1 MSFSKKM
8 EKVLTNKYFLYFI
21 AFLSATN
28 VLGYLVMDKVNAVV
42 FFALVGLIMSN
53 FSKNMSIVLLVCLV
67 STNLLMSNKMVREG
81 LTGAT
86 APTLPTGAT
95 APTGATP
102 TLPTTTAAT
111 PPATPPACTDGSTYD
126 ASSNMCI
133 PNTTSTTPT
142 ANDLKLEKAKITH
155 PTATA
160 DITQVKNAINT
171 KEASGFTNLEPSP
184 LDSNAGKKGSRID
197 LAGSLKSQFAEL
209 QNLLGPDGVKGL
221 TKETMELMD
230 SQKNLMGQMNDM
242 GPMLSQAQEMLNGFD
257 MDSIGGLG
265 DMLKQ
270 IGPNKK

>member
-67 STNLLMSNKMVREG
+67 STNLLMSNKMMREG
-81 LTGAT
+81 LTSSEVETDANNIETAAAAAKAAAATEDAT
-86 APTLPTGAT
+86 A
-95 APTGATP
+95 
-102 TLPTTTAAT
+102 TTTT
-111 PPATPPACTDGSTYD
+111 TVPPATTVPPV
-126 ASSNMCI
+126 
-133 PNTTSTTPT
+133 
-142 ANDLKLEKAKITH
+142 KLAKAKITH
-155 PTATA
+155 PTATE
-160 DITQVKNAINT
+160 DITQAKDAINA
-171 KEASGFTNLEPSP
+171 KEATGFTNLEPSP

-209 QNLLGPDGVKGL
+209 QDMLGPDGVKGL

-257 MDSIGGLG
+257 MDSIGGIGGLG